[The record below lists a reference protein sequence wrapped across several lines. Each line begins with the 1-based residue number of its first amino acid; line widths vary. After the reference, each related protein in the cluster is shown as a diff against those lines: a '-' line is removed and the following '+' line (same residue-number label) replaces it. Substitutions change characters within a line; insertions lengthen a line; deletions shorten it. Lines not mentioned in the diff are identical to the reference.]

1 MSALCCSCGLAL
13 DPDAPGAACPV
24 CHGEQPSPAPV
35 SRRPSARASGPT
47 HFARVALTAAA
58 LSTATGTDLDEH
70 ALEEAVRIHTTP
82 IEA

>member
-1 MSALCCSCGLAL
+1 MSALVCSCGLEL

-24 CHGEQPSPAPV
+24 CHAEQPSPAPV
-35 SRRPSARASGPT
+35 SRRPSARAPRLG
-47 HFARVALTAAA
+47 HFARIALTAAA
-58 LSTATGTDLDEH
+58 LSNDSNTDLDEH